1 MKRQIISQ
9 DGKPA
14 FVVIP
19 IEEWRQIESTL
30 EDRSDAG
37 AVRAFF
43 KDPIETFPD
52 IVVAAI
58 LDGAHPI
65 KAFREYRGLTQA
77 QLAAKAGTSAV
88 YISQLERGD
97 RRAGRKLL
105 TKIGGAL
112 KVDAALLERH
122 ESESRKGRAAK
133 RARQAVSKSGMR
145 KHAV

>member
-19 IEEWRQIESTL
+19 IDEWRQIEATL
-30 EDRSDAG
+30 EDRGDAA
-37 AVRAFF
+37 AVRAFL
-43 KDPIETFPD
+43 KDPSETFPD
-52 IVVAAI
+52 SVVAAI

-65 KAFREYRGLTQA
+65 KAFRDHRGLTQV
-77 QLAAKAGTSAV
+77 QLAAKSGTSAV
-88 YISQLERGD
+88 YVSQLERGD

-105 TKIGGAL
+105 TRIGAAL

-122 ESESRKGRAAK
+122 GS
-133 RARQAVSKSGMR
+133 
-145 KHAV
+145 